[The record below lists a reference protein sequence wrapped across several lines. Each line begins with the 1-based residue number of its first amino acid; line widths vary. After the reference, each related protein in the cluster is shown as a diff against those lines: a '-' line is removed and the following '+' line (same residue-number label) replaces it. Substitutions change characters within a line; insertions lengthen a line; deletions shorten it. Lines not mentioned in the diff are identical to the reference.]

1 MLWDFIRRR
10 SSNRLN
16 SNPEWEKNTWNID
29 YYDEKKPVTNMW
41 NETIKTN
48 FIRKNQQQQNIKQNK
63 KLNICVLNY
72 LRFKFPVSFK
82 PYSKKCWEKIDSNF
96 KSNIKVKIVIFS
108 CCYDQE
114 MGIFCSFAI
123 VCVQSCKVLH
133 FQIVQF
139 IIWWEII
146 DLAFRE
152 NRSNTIFERKVRCT
166 REVKQK

>member
-1 MLWDFIRRR
+1 MRKKHVEHWLLRREEAGHKYVEWDNQDKLYPQK
-10 SSNRLN
+10 STTT
-16 SNPEWEKNTWNID
+16 KH
-29 YYDEKKPVTNMW
+29 
-41 NETIKTN
+41 KT
-48 FIRKNQQQQNIKQNK
+48 KQ

-82 PYSKKCWEKIDSNF
+82 PCSKKCWEKIDSNF
-96 KSNIKVKIVIFS
+96 KSNIKVKIVTFS

-114 MGIFCSFAI
+114 VGIFCSFAI